1 VTNKL
6 IEAMARAMQSVLFVA
21 VLRPLILRNYRL
33 RSQGLISDRWYW
45 ADEVAMSWGKFV
57 QSTEES

>member
-1 VTNKL
+1 
-6 IEAMARAMQSVLFVA
+6 MARAMQSVLFVA